1 MSEPIISV
9 SGLRGIVGQSLTPDR
24 IVRYVSAFAAEL
36 PHGVVVLGRDSR
48 VSGPWIARLIAGTLA
63 ATGRHVLDAGIAST
77 PTIGVLVD
85 HLQAA
90 GGIQISASHNPP
102 EYNGLKLF
110 NQEGRVIPARAGQLV
125 LKRYVANDYG
135 AVWAPVSR
143 TGDVTVMEDPHAVH
157 LARVLACVDVDKIRS
172 KAFRVLLDANHGAG
186 ALLGRRLLD
195 ALGCQATV
203 LGAAPDGQFAHPPEP
218 TAENLA
224 GLKSLPARFDVGFCQ
239 DPDAD
244 RLALLD
250 ADGDYL
256 GEEYTV
262 ALCAKHVLSQRPG
275 PVVINCATS
284 RMTDDVAASIPGSTC
299 FRSAVGEANVVDRML
314 AEKAVFGGEGNGGPI
329 DPRVGWVRD
338 SFVGMALILE
348 RMAESGKSLRELAAE
363 LPAYAILKSKLSLP
377 AEAVKPAI
385 ARLIAAHPEASAS
398 ELDGLRLDWPDGWLL
413 FRPSNT
419 EPIVRIIAE
428 FPTEARCAEVCE
440 KAAAIVTA
448 A

>member
-9 SGLRGIVGQSLTPDR
+9 SGLRGIVGESLTPDR

-63 ATGRHVLDAGIAST
+63 ATGRHVVDAGIVAT

-85 HLQAA
+85 RMQAA

-110 NQEGRVIPARAGQLV
+110 NSAGRVIPAAEGKVV
-125 LKRYVANDYG
+125 LKRYQENDFG
-135 AVWAPVSR
+135 EVWAPVGR
-143 TGDVTVMEDPHAVH
+143 TGDVTVMDDPHAPH
-157 LARVLACVDVDKIRS
+157 LERILACVDVERIRS
-172 KAFRVLLDANHGAG
+172 KAFRVLLDSNHGAG
-186 ALLGRRLLD
+186 ALLGKRLLD
-195 ALGCQATV
+195 ALGCKTTV

-224 GLKSLPARFDVGFCQ
+224 ALKSLPAKFDVGFCQ

-250 ADGDYL
+250 EHGDYV

-262 ALCAKHVLSQRPG
+262 AICARHVLAKRPG

-284 RMTDDVAASIPGSTC
+284 RMTEDVCASVPGVTC

-314 AEKAVFGGEGNGGPI
+314 TENAVFGGEGNGGPI
-329 DPRVGWVRD
+329 DPRVVLVRD
-338 SFVGMALILE
+338 SFVGMALVLD
-348 RMAESGKSLRELAAE
+348 RMAESGKSLRELAGE
-363 LPAYAILKSKLSLP
+363 LPVYAILKTKLSLP
-377 AEAVKPAI
+377 PTEVRAAI
-385 ARLIAAHPEASAS
+385 ARLIAAYPEATPS
-398 ELDGLRLDWPDGWLL
+398 ELDGLRLDFSDGWLL
-413 FRPSNT
+413 FRASNT
-419 EPIVRIIAE
+419 EPIVRLIAE
-428 FPTEARCAEVCE
+428 FPTEERCAAVCDQAAMI
-440 KAAAIVTA
+440 AAAP
-448 A
+448 